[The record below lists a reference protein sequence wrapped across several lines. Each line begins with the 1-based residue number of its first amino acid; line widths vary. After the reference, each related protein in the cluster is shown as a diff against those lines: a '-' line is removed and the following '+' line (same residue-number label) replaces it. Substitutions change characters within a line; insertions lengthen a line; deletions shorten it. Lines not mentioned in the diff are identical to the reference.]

1 MDEPS
6 SLCCEKVFDS
16 SELGECLPSEP
27 VFVPR
32 DNEKNENAEEDDGVL
47 LVIVL
52 NDKGDFLSVLD
63 ARDLS
68 ELARACIPAQV
79 KASLTFHG
87 FFADRRKYNLLN

>member
-1 MDEPS
+1 M
-6 SLCCEKVFDS
+6 CCEKVFDS

-63 ARDLS
+63 AKTLK
-68 ELARACIPAQV
+68 EVARCEIPEDV
-79 KASLTFHG
+79 KGAFTFHG
-87 FFADRRKYNLLN
+87 FFADNENFKALN